1 VEKGRHRV
9 TSFTM
14 IARMRGE
21 VLEVGTGRL
30 VVDVAGLGYEV
41 LVPESVLLA
50 VGHLGQQVDLRI
62 RQVVRE
68 DGLFLYGFLNA
79 EQRRLFDLLTEV
91 KGCGAKISLAA
102 ISTLGEHGVVSA
114 IATQDVRM
122 LARTPGI
129 GLKLAERIAV
139 ELREKVAEL
148 ALVQRA
154 AVAAREMPQD
164 EVVDA
169 LLALGYRRQEAEG
182 AASEAKQEADTVEGQ
197 VRAALRRLA
206 R

>member
-1 VEKGRHRV
+1 
-9 TSFTM
+9 M

-21 VLEVGTGRL
+21 VVEIGQGRV
-30 VVDVAGLGYEV
+30 VVDVSGIGYEV

-50 VGHLGQQVDLRI
+50 IGHVGQNVDLRV
-62 RQVVRE
+62 RQVFRE
-68 DGLFLYGFLNA
+68 DGQFLYGFLNA
-79 EQRRLFDLLTEV
+79 EQRRLFDLLTDV
-91 KGCGAKISLAA
+91 KGCGAKLSLAA
-102 ISTLGEHGVVSA
+102 ISTLGEQGVVSA
-114 IATQDVRM
+114 IATQDLRM
-122 LARTPGI
+122 LDRTPGI

-148 ALVQRA
+148 ALVHKA
-154 AVAAREMPQD
+154 AVTARHAPED

-169 LLALGYRRQEAEG
+169 LLALGYRRNEAEN
-182 AASEAKQEADTVEGQ
+182 AATEAKQEADTVEDQ

>member
-1 VEKGRHRV
+1 
-9 TSFTM
+9 M

-21 VLEVGTGRL
+21 VIEVSSDR
-30 VVDVAGLGYEV
+30 VVVLAGGVGYEV

-50 VGHLGQQVDLRI
+50 VGHLGQDVDLRI
-62 RQVVRE
+62 RQVFRE
-68 DGLFLYGFLNA
+68 DGQYLFGFINA
-79 EQRRLFDLLTEV
+79 EQRSLFDLLTDV
-91 KGCGAKISLAA
+91 KGCGPKISLAA
-102 ISTLGEHGVVSA
+102 ISTLGENGVVSA

-139 ELREKVAEL
+139 ELRDKVAEL
-148 ALVQRA
+148 ALVQKA
-154 AVAAREMPQD
+154 AVTTRQMPED

-169 LLALGYRRQEAEG
+169 LLALGYRRNEAET
-182 AASEAKQEADTVEGQ
+182 AASEAKQEAETVEDQ

>member
-1 VEKGRHRV
+1 
-9 TSFTM
+9 M

-21 VLEVGTGRL
+21 VVEVGPGRV
-30 VVDVAGLGYEV
+30 VVDVGGVGYEV

-50 VGHLGQQVDLRI
+50 VGHLGQETDLRI
-62 RQVVRE
+62 RQVFRE
-68 DGLFLYGFLNA
+68 DGQFLFGFLNS
-79 EQRRLFDLLTEV
+79 EQRRLFDLLTDV
-91 KGCGAKISLAA
+91 KGCGPKIALAA
-102 ISTLGEHGVVSA
+102 ISELGETGVVTA
-114 IATQDVRM
+114 IATQDLRM

-129 GLKLAERIAV
+129 GMKLAERIAV

-154 AVAAREMPQD
+154 AVSSREAPQD

-169 LLALGYRRQEAEG
+169 LLALGYRRAEAED
-182 AASEAKQEADTVEGQ
+182 AASGARAEAETLEGQ

>member
-1 VEKGRHRV
+1 
-9 TSFTM
+9 M

-21 VLEVGTGRL
+21 VIEVGAGR
-30 VVDVAGLGYEV
+30 VVVEACGVGYEV

-50 VGHLGQQVDLRI
+50 VGHLGQDVDLRI
-62 RQVVRE
+62 RQVFRE
-68 DGLFLYGFLNA
+68 DGQFLFGFLNA

-91 KGCGAKISLAA
+91 KGCGPKISLAA
-102 ISTLGEHGVVSA
+102 ISALGEHGVVSA
-114 IATQDVRM
+114 IASADMRM

-129 GLKLAERIAV
+129 GLKLAERIVV
-139 ELREKVAEL
+139 ELRDKVAEL

-154 AVAAREMPQD
+154 AVTARDLPED

-182 AASEAKQEADTVEGQ
+182 AANEAKQEADSVEDQ

>member
-1 VEKGRHRV
+1 
-9 TSFTM
+9 M

-21 VLEVGTGRL
+21 VIEVSSDR
-30 VVDVAGLGYEV
+30 VVVLAGGVGYEV

-50 VGHLGQQVDLRI
+50 IGHHGQDVDLRI
-62 RQVVRE
+62 RQVFRE
-68 DGLFLYGFLNA
+68 DGQYLFGFTNA
-79 EQRRLFDLLTEV
+79 EQRRLFDLLTDV
-91 KGCGAKISLAA
+91 KGCGPKISLAA
-102 ISTLGEHGVVSA
+102 ISTLGETGVVAA
-114 IATQDVRM
+114 IAAQDVRM

-139 ELREKVAEL
+139 ELRDKVAEL
-148 ALVQRA
+148 ALVQKA
-154 AVAAREMPQD
+154 AVTPRQIPED

-169 LLALGYRRQEAEG
+169 LLALGYRRNEAES
-182 AASEAKQEADTVEGQ
+182 AASEAKQEAETVEDQ

>member
-1 VEKGRHRV
+1 
-9 TSFTM
+9 M

-21 VLEVGTGRL
+21 VIEVASDR
-30 VVDVAGLGYEV
+30 VVVLAGGIGYEV

-50 VGHLGQQVDLRI
+50 IGHHGQDVDLRI
-62 RQVVRE
+62 RQVFRE
-68 DGLFLYGFLNA
+68 DGQYLFGFINA
-79 EQRRLFDLLTEV
+79 EQRRLFDLLTDV
-91 KGCGAKISLAA
+91 KGCGPKISLAA
-102 ISTLGEHGVVSA
+102 ISTLGETGVVAA
-114 IATQDVRM
+114 IAAQDVRM

-139 ELREKVAEL
+139 ELRDKVAEL
-148 ALVQRA
+148 ALVQKA
-154 AVAAREMPQD
+154 AVTARHIPED

-169 LLALGYRRQEAEG
+169 LLALGYRRNEAES
-182 AASEAKQEADTVEGQ
+182 AASEAKQEAETVEDQ

>member
-1 VEKGRHRV
+1 
-9 TSFTM
+9 M

-21 VLEVGTGRL
+21 VIEVGAGRV
-30 VVDVAGLGYEV
+30 VVDAGGVGYEV

-50 VGHLGQQVDLRI
+50 IGHIGQDVDLRI
-62 RQVVRE
+62 RQVFRE
-68 DGLFLYGFLNA
+68 DGQFLFGFLNA

-91 KGCGAKISLAA
+91 KGCGPKISLAA
-102 ISTLGEHGVVSA
+102 ISTLGENGVVSA
-114 IATQDVRM
+114 IASADMRM

-139 ELREKVAEL
+139 ELRDKVAEL
-148 ALVQRA
+148 ALVHRA
-154 AVAAREMPQD
+154 AVTMRDIPED

-182 AASEAKQEADTVEGQ
+182 AASEARQEAETVEDQ

>member
-1 VEKGRHRV
+1 
-9 TSFTM
+9 M

-21 VLEVGTGRL
+21 VIEVGAGRV
-30 VVDVAGLGYEV
+30 VVDAAGVGYEV

-50 VGHLGQQVDLRI
+50 IGHLGQDVDLRI
-62 RQVVRE
+62 RQVFRE
-68 DGLFLYGFLNA
+68 DGQFLFGFLNA

-91 KGCGAKISLAA
+91 KGCGPKISLAA
-102 ISTLGEHGVVSA
+102 ISTLGENGVVSA
-114 IATQDVRM
+114 IATADMRM

-129 GLKLAERIAV
+129 GLKLAERIVV
-139 ELREKVAEL
+139 ELRDKVAEL

-154 AVAAREMPQD
+154 AVTLRDIPED

-182 AASEAKQEADTVEGQ
+182 AASEARREAESVEDQ

>member
-1 VEKGRHRV
+1 
-9 TSFTM
+9 M

-21 VLEVGTGRL
+21 VIEVGAGRV
-30 VVDVAGLGYEV
+30 VVDTGGVGYEV

-50 VGHLGQQVDLRI
+50 IGHLGQDVDLRI
-62 RQVVRE
+62 RQVFRE
-68 DGLFLYGFLNA
+68 DGQFLFGFLNA

-91 KGCGAKISLAA
+91 KGCGPKISLAA
-102 ISTLGEHGVVSA
+102 ISTLGENGVVSA
-114 IATQDVRM
+114 IATADMRM

-129 GLKLAERIAV
+129 GLKLAERIVV
-139 ELREKVAEL
+139 ELRDKVAEL

-154 AVAAREMPQD
+154 AVTMRDIPED

-169 LLALGYRRQEAEG
+169 LLALGYRRHEAEG
-182 AASEAKQEADTVEGQ
+182 AASEARQEADSVEDQ